1 MFGLVKIAGLSAV
14 LAAGVVNAFEAPS
27 APERAPIAGQK
38 FADRL
43 PQSEGEIAV
52 RRTAAETTGSVTT
65 MIRESVS
72 QMRTVTG
79 KSDFQ
84 RVASAGC
91 AAQTWPN
98 ISHDCLTSVDGTP
111 VRQAVRTITV
121 EERRDAER
129 TSTLDRMPAAEIAR
143 R

>member
-65 MIRESVS
+65 IRQAAAETRAASGKGDLL
-72 QMRTVTG
+72 RT
-79 KSDFQ
+79 
-84 RVASAGC
+84 ASAGC

-98 ISHDCLTSVDGTP
+98 ISYDCLTSADGTP
-111 VRQAVRTITV
+111 MRQAARTITV

-129 TSTLDRMPAAEIAR
+129 TSVLVRVPAAELANR
-143 R
+143 